1 MIKLRNFELIVKS
14 TRAFAV
20 TFFALFLVTV
30 FMAEY
35 FKVAN
40 NSTGSIITVAIWFVA
55 TFSLIAFRHR
65 IKNK

>member
-1 MIKLRNFELIVKS
+1 MIKHRYFKLIVKS

-30 FMAEY
+30 LMAEY
-35 FKVAN
+35 FKAVN
-40 NSTGSIITVAIWFVA
+40 NSTGTIITLVIWFVA
-55 TFSLIAFRHR
+55 TLLLIASRHR

>member
-1 MIKLRNFELIVKS
+1 MIKLRYLELIVKS
-14 TRAFAV
+14 TRAFSV
-20 TFFALFLVTV
+20 TFFALFLVAV

-35 FKVAN
+35 FKATN

-55 TFSLIAFRHR
+55 TFSLIAFRYR